1 MKNSNDPSTSVEQR
15 LFEAYTS
22 NKGLRLTAD
31 DVDSLV
37 HDDAIGTRITN
48 QAAIEAGVDE
58 PGIDLVRF
66 VRCGVTWKQFLN
78 ERHVLENGFNE

>member
-1 MKNSNDPSTSVEQR
+1 MKSDLSSTSVEQR

-22 NKGLRLTAD
+22 GKGMRLTAD

-58 PGIDLVRF
+58 PGIDMVRF
-66 VRCGVTWKQFLN
+66 VRRGVTWKQFLN
-78 ERHVLENGFNE
+78 ERDVLENGFNE